1 MKRKM
6 MSTTNGPRGSLALGI
21 LVLIVV
27 FFLAPAYAGF
37 AQSEPVVTLEQCVT
51 QAGATGPDMKLSA
64 ANLAIAQAQYA
75 TAAAANAFGLDGT
88 ASANH
93 QGAPYNTRI
102 LSAGSTTVAQDSAQA
117 GATVTLPLSTSLG
130 VSAGHTITE
139 ESSPDQIT
147 AVSLSLNTTVW
158 DGYAG
163 GSKRAAVQQAA
174 LSLQVTQSSEDAN
187 RKTIIYSVKQA
198 YYTLLGQQQQLG
210 IFTKTLTQREQEMKK
225 TQALL
230 GAQSAS
236 QIDLKQ
242 AQVNLMQAQLDLAK
256 AQRGVEVTR
265 EQLSALIGWPL
276 DRTYSVAEVTDVP
289 VPATDVNQAVSTA
302 LAQRNDF
309 KQLAL
314 NLSSGRIALALAK
327 GQATPTV
334 KATGS
339 VTYSRDWL
347 FQTDR
352 ATWSAGLS
360 VAAPIVDAGS
370 NAAQVEQA
378 AQANGKLQVQQA
390 QLAASIATSVKNA
403 LYNVTDL
410 TARVELAKQSLDL
423 AQAQYDLTQLQFD
436 TGVSSN
442 LDVLTAS
449 VALTTAQVA
458 LATARN
464 SAQLAVL
471 ALQSV
476 MGI

>member
-1 MKRKM
+1 
-6 MSTTNGPRGSLALGI
+6 
-21 LVLIVV
+21 
-27 FFLAPAYAGF
+27 
-37 AQSEPVVTLEQCVT
+37 
-51 QAGATGPDMKLSA
+51 
-64 ANLAIAQAQYA
+64 
-75 TAAAANAFGLDGT
+75 
-88 ASANH
+88 
-93 QGAPYNTRI
+93 
-102 LSAGSTTVAQDSAQA
+102 
-117 GATVTLPLSTSLG
+117 
-130 VSAGHTITE
+130 
-139 ESSPDQIT
+139 
-147 AVSLSLNTTVW
+147 
-158 DGYAG
+158 
-163 GSKRAAVQQAA
+163 
-174 LSLQVTQSSEDAN
+174 
-187 RKTIIYSVKQA
+187 
-198 YYTLLGQQQQLG
+198 
-210 IFTKTLTQREQEMKK
+210 
-225 TQALL
+225 
-230 GAQSAS
+230 
-236 QIDLKQ
+236 
-242 AQVNLMQAQLDLAK
+242 
-256 AQRGVEVTR
+256 
-265 EQLSALIGWPL
+265 
-276 DRTYSVAEVTDVP
+276 
-289 VPATDVNQAVSTA
+289 VSTA